1 MLISFCI
8 AAIMLFSPNLTHAAS
23 NPYTV
28 PNEVK
33 TGWNK
38 VSGDKTYNMDT
49 GRNLVYDV
57 YPSKYLSSG
66 HQIVNR
72 NFGKGS
78 QPYLNFKGWAII
90 FGHYRHTASNQET
103 YIVAKSG
110 TTEKI
115 YSTLQINISATED
128 GEYNNQGPNHVWNEC
143 PSTAK
148 NKSNIDSWGGCNMRY
163 DSVGFDAYIPLN
175 ELVPDPSVN
184 ASWQFYIVKKVNS
197 YMVYAPLILPLDLS
211 PLNFHSGKISLTSG

>member
-1 MLISFCI
+1 
-8 AAIMLFSPNLTHAAS
+8 
-23 NPYTV
+23 
-28 PNEVK
+28 
-33 TGWNK
+33 
-38 VSGDKTYNMDT
+38 
-49 GRNLVYDV
+49 
-57 YPSKYLSSG
+57 PSKYLSSG

-197 YMVYAPLILPLDLS
+197 YMVYAPLILPFDLS
-211 PLNFHSGKISLTSG
+211 PLNFHSGKISLTSGVNANRLTMVGTNVYRRKGPGASAERDGYFSTGTTYTRKNHSETSTAM